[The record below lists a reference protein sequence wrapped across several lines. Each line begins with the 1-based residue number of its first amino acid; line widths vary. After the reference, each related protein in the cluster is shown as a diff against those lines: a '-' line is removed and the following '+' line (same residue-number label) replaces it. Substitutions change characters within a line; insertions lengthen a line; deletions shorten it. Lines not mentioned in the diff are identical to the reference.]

1 MTDEEPSGDCI
12 ICFRRDAYTKPV
24 CDVDRSK
31 LRTWLGDIP
40 SLFAELQ
47 GRIDEMSEPLDH
59 RPYVATVVETAPGT
73 KKRVTRVW
81 QVLTMRAAD
90 QVSYLLPAGGTSSP
104 SRTGPVSGSKEPR
117 LPIDVDEVDLLG
129 PPRPLMPERDFRG
142 EDEAG
147 HDAVASVL
155 DFWARDWRE
164 ARGGLERLPDPY
176 VPALASWLLRRV
188 DDAMDAHPA
197 IDEMWNDVRRIHG
210 ALRVQIGDLEPRPQ
224 YLNGIPCGRCKAQ
237 ALWRVS
243 GSEYAAE
250 CGACGWLPTEEEY
263 DEHVKARAVEARRIL
278 RSDKPAA

>member
-1 MTDEEPSGDCI
+1 
-12 ICFRRDAYTKPV
+12 
-24 CDVDRSK
+24 
-31 LRTWLGDIP
+31 
-40 SLFAELQ
+40 
-47 GRIDEMSEPLDH
+47 MSEPLDH

-73 KKRVTRVW
+73 KKRVTRAW

-129 PPRPLMPERDFRG
+129 PPRPLMPERDFRT

-164 ARGGLERLPDPY
+164 ARGGLERLPEPF
-176 VPALASWLLRRV
+176 VPALAAWLLRRV

-197 IDEMWNDVRRIHG
+197 IDEFFHDVRRLRG
-210 ALRVQIGDLEPRPQ
+210 ALRSQLGQVDIPE
-224 YLNGIPCGRCKAQ
+224 YKNGVPCPKCNTL
-237 ALWRVS
+237 ALYRDN
-243 GSEYAAE
+243 GSTWVE
-250 CGACGWLPTEEEY
+250 CGSCAVMLKDTEYEA
-263 DEHVKARAVEARRIL
+263 HVAALAAQVRQEKAA
-278 RSDKPAA
+278 